1 MATKQK
7 DPVDMTWREKLDNG
21 HPLNPLDEI
30 KADADFNYK
39 SRLREEE
46 ERKAFE
52 RLKAAGRTSPEAL
65 AQLDK
70 DIAATSGDNG
80 DGGEE

>member
-7 DPVDMTWREKLDNG
+7 DPADMTWREKLDNG
-21 HPLNPLDEI
+21 HPLNPLDET

-52 RLKAAGRTSPEAL
+52 KLKSAGKTTPEAL
-65 AQLDK
+65 AQLENEQSQPVD
-70 DIAATSGDNG
+70 
-80 DGGEE
+80 DGGGDE

>member
-1 MATKQK
+1 MATKAK
-7 DPVDMTWREKLDNG
+7 DPADMTWREKLDNG
-21 HPLNPLDEI
+21 HPLNALDET

-52 RLKAAGRTSPEAL
+52 KLKTAGKTTPEAL
-65 AQLDK
+65 AQLEQEQSQPAQD
-70 DIAATSGDNG
+70 
-80 DGGEE
+80 DGGDE

>member
-7 DPVDMTWREKLDNG
+7 DPAVMTWREKLDNG
-21 HPLNPLDEI
+21 HALNPLDEI

-52 RLKAAGRTSPEAL
+52 KLKAAGRTSPEAL

-70 DIAATSGDNG
+70 ELEGGSDNG
-80 DGGEE
+80 DGGDE